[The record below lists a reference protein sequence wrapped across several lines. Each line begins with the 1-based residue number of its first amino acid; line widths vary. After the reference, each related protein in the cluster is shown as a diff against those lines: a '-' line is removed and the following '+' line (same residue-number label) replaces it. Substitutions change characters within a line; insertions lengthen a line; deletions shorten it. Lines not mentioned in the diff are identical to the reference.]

1 MQKEIRSLTSR
12 SDVSTLLTYWK
23 SVGAARML
31 AETLS
36 VQRIPAPTFEERTRA
51 QYVHTRF
58 VEIGLADVAI
68 DDLGN
73 VFGRLPGEGRHP
85 GVMVSAHLDTVF
97 PAATDLTLNTDQSA
111 GRVVGPGVGDNCT
124 GLGAMIQ
131 LAEAMAQ
138 RRLVLPVDIWWVAT
152 VGEEGLGDLRGMRRA
167 CATLAGKFGLAIIL
181 EGIGLGRIYHAGMGV
196 RRLKITVRGPGGHS
210 WLHAGRPSAIHQLL
224 RMGASIT
231 DHVRPPKRPRSS
243 LNIGLISGGTSI
255 NTIAPEA
262 TCTVDLRS
270 IENDALTRMEADV
283 RDQVLAF
290 DNIAELSISTEVVG
304 DRPSASLPGEHPLVR
319 AAHAVLRHLN
329 VGPGSREIGST
340 DANIPLA
347 LGIPAVCI
355 GITTGGGAHTTDE
368 YIDIPP
374 LGTGMNQ
381 LTLLTLLAAH
391 NSPAWSRWNAT

>member
-1 MQKEIRSLTSR
+1 
-12 SDVSTLLTYWK
+12 
-23 SVGAARML
+23 ML
-31 AETLS
+31 AETLT
-36 VQRIPAPTFEERTRA
+36 VQRIAAPTFEERARA
-51 QYVHTRF
+51 EYVHTRF
-58 VEIGLADVAI
+58 VEIGLADIAI
-68 DDLGN
+68 DDIGN
-73 VFGRLPGEGRHP
+73 VYGRLPGSGQQQQP
-85 GVMVSAHLDTVF
+85 AVMVSAHLDTVF
-97 PAATDLTLNTDQSA
+97 PGDTDLTLTTDKSA

-138 RRLVLPVDIWWVAT
+138 RSMALPADVWWVAT

-167 CATLAGKFGLAIIL
+167 CDTLVGKFGLAIIL

-196 RRLKITVRGPGGHS
+196 RRLKIAVQGPGGHS

-224 RMGASIT
+224 RLGASIT

-262 TCTVDLRS
+262 TCTIDLRS
-270 IENDALTRMEADV
+270 VENDALTRMEAEV
-283 RDQVLAF
+283 RDQVQAF
-290 DNIAELSISTEVVG
+290 DSIAELSIRTEVVG

-319 AAHAVLRHLN
+319 AAQASLRHVN

-340 DANIPLA
+340 DANIPLSR
-347 LGIPAVCI
+347 GIPAVCI
-355 GITTGGGAHTTDE
+355 GITTGGGAHTTEE

-391 NSPAWSRWNAT
+391 NSTSWSRWNAS